1 MLGMRTPLSGTL
13 TAAPPCSRA
22 QQQAA
27 ARSVR
32 TDEAVLVSMLVFGP
46 PQRAGQHAVR
56 QCAGRSARSAR
67 MAAAHSWALF
77 VPSRVY
83 V

>member
-22 QQQAA
+22 QQAA

-46 PQRAGQHAVR
+46 PQQAGQHAVR

-67 MAAAHSWALF
+67 MAAAHSCALF